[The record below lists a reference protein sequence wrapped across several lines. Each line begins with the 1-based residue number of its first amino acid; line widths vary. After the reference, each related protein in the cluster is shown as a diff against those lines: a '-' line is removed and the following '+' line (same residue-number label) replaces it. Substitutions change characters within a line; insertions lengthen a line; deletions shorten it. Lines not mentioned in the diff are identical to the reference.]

1 MIKTVRR
8 RELISRPFPRTEL
21 ELGDIFRTYEFE
33 AVVYFSNYLT
43 LHGELEGEAENLRK
57 ILQYCRKGV
66 QSHFLYVTGPEG
78 MYDVPTGKTL
88 LVQNAEDVCR
98 RYAGLYGLKV
108 KILRV
113 PYLYSGTYKKDFFY
127 RIFQASK
134 ESQELF
140 FRKLRSRK
148 PVFYILWIWQ
158 N

>member
-113 PYLYSGTYKKDFFY
+113 PY
-127 RIFQASK
+127 
-134 ESQELF
+134 
-140 FRKLRSRK
+140 
-148 PVFYILWIWQ
+148 
-158 N
+158 

>member
-1 MIKTVRR
+1 MKVLLAGNTGYVTEEFVEEAFPECQVMVLGNKMLKTVRR

-21 ELGDIFRTYEFE
+21 EFGDIFRTYEFE

-88 LVQNAEDVCR
+88 LVQKPGR
-98 RYAGLYGLKV
+98 FIR
-108 KILRV
+108 
-113 PYLYSGTYKKDFFY
+113 TWT
-127 RIFQASK
+127 
-134 ESQELF
+134 
-140 FRKLRSRK
+140 KL
-148 PVFYILWIWQ
+148 LQ
-158 N
+158 